1 MGKNRE
7 YGSTLTE
14 PNLAFHELSLL
25 LNVAQEL
32 LRNVSEESR
41 SKIIAQIKESMR
53 EESLVED

>member
-7 YGSTLTE
+7 YGSALTE
-14 PNLAFHELSLL
+14 PNLAVHELGLL

-41 SKIIAQIKESMR
+41 SKIIAQIKESMK